1 MARKTIKNP
10 NPTNYDM
17 SNASYRDIN
26 SIVYRENEIWKPIN
40 FIPNLQ
46 EWYYV
51 SNYGRVY
58 SRFTDSLIK
67 PGNRRDGYLIVL
79 LRTKDNS
86 AIAPVIHRL
95 VMMAHKPI
103 ANPDDFHVNHIDG
116 IKTHNII
123 TNLEWVTRSE
133 NMLHAYHTGLKNPGE
148 AIHFAIL
155 NETIVRE
162 ICRLLEQNYYPT
174 EISRIL
180 NLEGHVSLISEIK
193 RRKNW
198 KHISKDYNF

>member
-10 NPTNYDM
+10 SPTFEDM
-17 SNASYRDIN
+17 SSASYRDIMP
-26 SIVYRENEIWKPIN
+26 IVHRPGEIWKPIS

-46 EWYYV
+46 DWYYV

-58 SRFTDSLIK
+58 SRFTNLLIK
-67 PGNRRDGYLIVL
+67 PTQRTDGYLIVL
-79 LRTKDNS
+79 LRTKDNL
-86 AIAPVIHRL
+86 AVALAIHRL

-116 IKTHNII
+116 VKTNNTI

-133 NMLHAYHTGLKNPGE
+133 NMLHAYNTGLKKPGE
-148 AIHFAIL
+148 AVHFNKI
-155 NETIVRE
+155 NEATVHE

-174 EISRIL
+174 EISRML
-180 NLEGHVSLISEIK
+180 NLENHVSLIREIK

-198 KHISKDYNF
+198 KHISKDYDF

>member
-10 NPTNYDM
+10 NPTKNGM
-17 SNASYRDIN
+17 STASYRDIN
-26 SIVYRENEIWKPIN
+26 SVAYRPDEIWKPIN
-40 FIPNLQ
+40 FIPDLQ
-46 EWYYV
+46 DWYYV

-67 PGNRRDGYLIVL
+67 PTQRTDGYLIVL
-79 LRTKDNS
+79 LRTKDNL
-86 AIAPVIHRL
+86 AIAPVVHRL

-103 ANPDDFHVNHIDG
+103 SNPDDFHVNHIDG
-116 IKTHNII
+116 VKTNNVI

-133 NMLHAYHTGLKNPGE
+133 NMLHAYNTGLKKPGE
-148 AIHFAIL
+148 AVHLAIL
-155 NETIVRE
+155 NETTVRE